1 MTPEEKIREIESMIK
16 KMIKGA
22 ELEVERIKQEIKEF
36 NKDRRLF
43 GDGNVDWNYRQ
54 ELNAQLRE
62 NMTLIKALKSL
73 LEKCEGD
80 QHESNDNS

>member
-1 MTPEEKIREIESMIK
+1 LTPEEKIREIESMIK

-43 GDGNVDWNYRQ
+43 GDENVDWNYRQ

>member
-43 GDGNVDWNYRQ
+43 GDENVDGNYRK